1 MFELFTLSVLLLIV
15 VPVNLQLYKY
25 KMRLGNSSEK
35 KKKAASVY
43 SGTEAQHELRLQ
55 HFHQVYSQKLE
66 L

>member
-25 KMRLGNSSEK
+25 KMRLGSSSA

-55 HFHQVYSQKLE
+55 YFHQVYPQKLE